1 MIRKFILK
9 IGRQIRSQLS
19 RKKLIALSGII
30 TLSVIVAMA
39 IRTKDTHWEPT
50 PLEKFVIKTE
60 AKYRR
65 DESQDEIAVHFTLRL
80 PNTVVVSISSLV
92 TSDAMTVRSI
102 GEAADELLA
111 RLIVEDKDLKG
122 QINHEL
128 EYKTRTQEKKEE
140 KTE

>member
-1 MIRKFILK
+1 MPTVLTRIRNSS
-9 IGRQIRSQLS
+9 RQIG
-19 RKKLIALSGII
+19 RKKLIVLAGVVVLCVI
-30 TLSVIVAMA
+30 TAMA
-39 IRTKDTHWEPT
+39 IRNKDAHWEPT

-65 DESQDEIAVHFTLRL
+65 DESQDEIAVHFTLRA
-80 PNTVVVSISSLV
+80 PNTVVVSISSFV

-111 RLIVEDKDLKG
+111 RLIVEDKELKG

-128 EYKTRTQEKKEE
+128 EYKTRTAETKEE